1 MPSFDIKS
9 EIDKHELTNA
19 VDQANRVLKNRFDFK
34 DANAEFKLNDDSII
48 LTANED
54 FHIKQMSNILKE
66 AITKRNLDVRVLKPE
81 NIEVANNTA
90 RQTVTLQEGID
101 RELAKN
107 ITTLIKKS
115 KLRVQSAIQGE
126 TIRITGKKRDDLQDA
141 IQHIK
146 DQKYTTPLQFDNFR
160 D

>member
-34 DANAEFKLNDDSII
+34 DANAEFKLNDNSII

-54 FHIKQMSNILKE
+54 FHIKQMSNVLKE

-126 TIRITGKKRDDLQDA
+126 TIRITGKKRDDLQNA

>member
-34 DANAEFKLNDDSII
+34 DANAEFKLNDNSII

-54 FHIKQMSNILKE
+54 FHIKQMSNVLKE

-126 TIRITGKKRDDLQDA
+126 TIRITGKKRDNLQDA